1 MTTAPVSSIA
11 RTGPAIAAA
20 LDRVSPSSRDQFES
34 EFRDAIDE
42 ASSSLDL
49 SMVEEVVDKWWQI
62 ALSRSV
68 ELTDA
73 EEVQIARAR
82 NGDFSSL
89 QIRDPDGSFSRLA

>member
-1 MTTAPVSSIA
+1 
-11 RTGPAIAAA
+11 
-20 LDRVSPSSRDQFES
+20 
-34 EFRDAIDE
+34 
-42 ASSSLDL
+42 
-49 SMVEEVVDKWWQI
+49 MVEEVVDKWWQI